1 MRASNLGDSAEAL
14 YMNLSQMPLTRA
26 RCYQIGKD
34 LRRVD

>member
-26 RCYQIGKD
+26 HVIIK
-34 LRRVD
+34 LAKP